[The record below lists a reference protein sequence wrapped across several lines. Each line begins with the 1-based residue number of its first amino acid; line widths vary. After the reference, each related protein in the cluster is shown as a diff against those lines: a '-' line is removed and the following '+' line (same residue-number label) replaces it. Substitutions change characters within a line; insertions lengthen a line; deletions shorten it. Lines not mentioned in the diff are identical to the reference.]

1 MTHDDMMTMARMSTK
16 NLLALAAHADDAE
29 CREYALA
36 LLRAR
41 G

>member
-1 MTHDDMMTMARMSTK
+1 MTHDDYMMMARMNSV
-16 NLLALAAHADDAE
+16 NLRALAAHADDAE
-29 CREYALA
+29 CREYALV